1 MIVFC
6 NEPWIAAAAV
16 VAWGLG
22 ASLGFPLAISAAGA
36 SGTNS
41 DLRVRLAAT
50 AGYLAFLVGPPML
63 GFIGEIHGLRL
74 AMLPVLAVVAIAFV
88 VASALKE
95 AEP

>member
-1 MIVFC
+1 
-6 NEPWIAAAAV
+6 
-16 VAWGLG
+16 
-22 ASLGFPLAISAAGA
+22 
-36 SGTNS
+36 
-41 DLRVRLAAT
+41 
-50 AGYLAFLVGPPML
+50 ML